1 MIPIFANHYIQPF
14 YMMELMMVIME
25 GFHLIGYIILHIIYI
40 SHIQLILTMVL
51 KLVNGIFMMLDN
63 GF

>member
-1 MIPIFANHYIQPF
+1 MIPIFVNHYIQPF